1 MNKITNNISIGSGRH
16 GFNVEGAAHMEGNVA
31 INSRGDGFH
40 ISAVP
45 DVASFLRHL
54 GLPADVD
61 AAALATLLRQ
71 LQATSPSMREDTV
84 RKSGFFE
91 TALSG
96 LTEVSTVV
104 ANIVSIAS
112 ADLGFAFV
120 KGVLGN

>member
-1 MNKITNNISIGSGRH
+1 
-16 GFNVEGAAHMEGNVA
+16 
-31 INSRGDGFH
+31 
-40 ISAVP
+40 
-45 DVASFLRHL
+45 
-54 GLPADVD
+54 
-61 AAALATLLRQ
+61 
-71 LQATSPSMREDTV
+71 MREDTV